1 MTKGSLIL
9 TFIIRIA
16 PNSLC
21 WTRLKGGGENVELV
35 LNPVTFLP
43 LKHAPV
49 SLSLLPDVTDQ
60 ASEIQHT
67 ETSTVDFIKKA
78 EQRAQYDENIRIINL
93 DEIVVT
99 AGRIVAKRDEERLKY
114 ALSAGSDYTIYRE
127 TITQF
132 CRINF
137 ISQVFSV

>member
-1 MTKGSLIL
+1 M
-9 TFIIRIA
+9 
-16 PNSLC
+16 
-21 WTRLKGGGENVELV
+21 ELV
-35 LNPVTFLP
+35 LNPVTFP
-43 LKHAPV
+43 ALKYAPV

-60 ASEIQHT
+60 VSEIQQT
-67 ETSTVDFIKKA
+67 EASTVDFIKKA

-99 AGRIVAKRDEERLKY
+99 AGRIVAKRDEDRLKY
-114 ALSAGSDYTIYRE
+114 ALNAGSDYTIYRE